1 MGSRIRTL
9 RTLAVAAFLFG
20 SFGAALADYTV
31 VLDPGHGGRDGGAS
45 GRAGTAEKVV
55 TLEFANYLADE
66 LRENAGLAVV
76 LTRDSDVAVPLRRR
90 VAIARENEANL
101 FISIHADSIDHP
113 TLRGASIYTL
123 SDRASD
129 RIARSL
135 ADSEARS
142 DVLAGF
148 GAAPAE
154 DEVEGILLDL
164 MRQETEVFS
173 RGFAERVVVSLA
185 GHMRVIGNP
194 HRSANFQVL
203 RAPDVPS
210 VLVELGYLSNRDD
223 EKLLR
228 DPKWLEKMATVLAE
242 AIVEHARDTGAL
254 REAAAQ

>member
-1 MGSRIRTL
+1 MKRPIRTFKA
-9 RTLAVAAFLFG
+9 LATAAFLLCAI
-20 SFGAALADYTV
+20 GAAWADYTV
-31 VLDPGHGGRDGGAS
+31 VLDPGHGGRDGGAA
-45 GRAGTAEKVV
+45 GQAGTAEKVV
-55 TLEFANYLADE
+55 TLQFARHLADR
-66 LRENAGLAVV
+66 LRENAGLTVV
-76 LTRDSDVAVPLRRR
+76 LTRTEDVAVPLRRR
-90 VAIARENEANL
+90 VAIARENEADL

-135 ADSEARS
+135 AESEARS

-148 GAAPAE
+148 GATPAE

-173 RGFAERVVVSLA
+173 RGFAERVVSTFA

-228 DPKWLEKMATVLAE
+228 DPQWLEKMASVLAE

-254 REAAAQ
+254 HEAAAQ